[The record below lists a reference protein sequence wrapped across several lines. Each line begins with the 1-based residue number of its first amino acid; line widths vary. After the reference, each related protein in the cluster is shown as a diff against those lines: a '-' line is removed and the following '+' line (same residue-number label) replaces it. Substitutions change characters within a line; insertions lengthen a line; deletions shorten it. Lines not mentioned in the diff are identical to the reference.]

1 MSETPNSPDSL
12 FSQVLGRQ
20 LQPIHDQLQEQNQKF
35 NSLISA
41 LLPLPERINS
51 LESQIAELNQR
62 VNQIPLTLRQE
73 LSVWLEQL
81 TNALN
86 EERSSEAAEALMKQ
100 LSDLIRHLDRLN
112 NQVQT
117 MTSLQRGLHE
127 SIGSLSTKLDRVSP
141 TSNGKAPQ

>member
-1 MSETPNSPDSL
+1 MSEIPNSPDSL
-12 FSQVLGRQ
+12 FSQLLSRQ
-20 LQPIHDQLQEQNQKF
+20 LQPIQEQLDEQNQKF

-41 LLPLPERINS
+41 LQPLPERINS

-86 EERSSEAAEALMKQ
+86 EDRSSDAAEALMKQ
-100 LSDLIRHLDRLN
+100 LSDLIRHLDKLN
-112 NQVQT
+112 K
-117 MTSLQRGLHE
+117 LQRDLNE
-127 SIGSLSTKLDRVSP
+127 SISSLSHKLDGLSP